1 MIFSFSDAFSSS
13 NTMRIP
19 IPTIRVKTVERIPCA
34 SYNTGIPRER
44 SRKVK
49 VEVRIDEAVTEPRII
64 ILTNRMTD
72 EVDALVRQFSKSEAG
87 FIAGFRDGAVT
98 ILDEND
104 VMRIYAANGKVY
116 AVQADGEYLLRLR
129 LYELEERLRY
139 DRFVR
144 ISNSEIINLKKV
156 KSFDLSL
163 SGTICVVF
171 NDGSNAYVS
180 RRYVTKIKEVLGI

>member
-1 MIFSFSDAFSSS
+1 M
-13 NTMRIP
+13 
-19 IPTIRVKTVERIPCA
+19 
-34 SYNTGIPRER
+34 
-44 SRKVK
+44 K

-163 SGTICVVF
+163 AGTICVVF

>member
-1 MIFSFSDAFSSS
+1 MRSS
-13 NTMRIP
+13 
-19 IPTIRVKTVERIPCA
+19 
-34 SYNTGIPRER
+34 
-44 SRKVK
+44 
-49 VEVRIDEAVTEPRII
+49 
-64 ILTNRMTD
+64 
-72 EVDALVRQFSKSEAG
+72 RQFSKSEAG